1 MKAIWNDTVIAQSD
15 DIVEV
20 EVEGNVCCGV
30 KVQA

>member
-20 EVEGNVCCGV
+20 EGNACCGV

>member
-1 MKAIWNDTVIAQSD
+1 MKAIWNDTVSAQSD

-20 EVEGNVCCGV
+20 EGHGHCGV